1 MTSELFADDESVEL
15 SNNNNNNN
23 KIILDWSNTK
33 RIESLGIRAIQTT
46 SRSRHSTTNVYK
58 NKKKNKKKNK
68 NFYMYRSS
76 LSLCIVASLTSSSAA
91 AGFPVRVKGNAGG
104 REGSCVWKKEK
115 KEKKV
120 RYR

>member
-15 SNNNNNNN
+15 SNNNNNNNN

-58 NKKKNKKKNK
+58 KNK

-91 AGFPVRVKGNAGG
+91 AGFPVRVKGNASG
-104 REGSCVWKKEK
+104 REGSCMWKKEK

>member
-58 NKKKNKKKNK
+58 NKKKKQKKKQK
-68 NFYMYRSS
+68 LLYVSFVVVVVYSGVVDVVVGCCWISGAR
-76 LSLCIVASLTSSSAA
+76 
-91 AGFPVRVKGNAGG
+91 
-104 REGSCVWKKEK
+104 
-115 KEKKV
+115 
-120 RYR
+120 